1 MYTTAT
7 DVQPQPLARELRPVW
22 VVSAVASAVALVVT
36 ELYGLAARLAG
47 VPMSAAGFG
56 QPKAGPVTAASFA
69 MGVVICAFW
78 GTVLAV
84 VIARFARKPARVYL
98 ITTIA
103 LTAVSLFAP
112 LSAADTATSTSTK
125 LTLAAGHILV
135 AAIIIPPVTRRLARP
150 LTPHAE
156 FHGCGNLPNR
166 EVFDKSH
173 NHQARSARRLVIE
186 AVYQL

>member
-56 QPKAGPVTAASFA
+56 KPKAGPVTAASFA

-112 LSAADTATSTSTK
+112 LSAADTATSTK

-135 AAIIIPPVTRRLARP
+135 AAIIIPPVTRRLAR
-150 LTPHAE
+150 H
-156 FHGCGNLPNR
+156 
-166 EVFDKSH
+166 
-173 NHQARSARRLVIE
+173 
-186 AVYQL
+186 